1 MAKATRSQEWRKKM
15 TNLVLESEK
24 RQEARL
30 KSRLQ
35 DMINELKGL
44 LIGNP
49 RPEIRAEG
57 FGTLSQQS

>member
-1 MAKATRSQEWRKKM
+1 M

-35 DMINELKGL
+35 DMINELKDL

-57 FGTLSQQS
+57 SGTLSQQS